1 MKLCKLCLPALV
13 VAAFLLV
20 SCKQHYSPKPYGY
33 FRIDLPTK
41 EYKAYDGNMPY
52 SFELPVYAFITSDS
66 VNREWS
72 NIEFPLNNATV
83 YMTYKALNNDFAR
96 YLEESRE
103 FVYKHTVKAD
113 AINESFYGNDDKKVY
128 GILYD
133 IKGNTASSVQFFI
146 TDSTDH
152 FLRGS
157 LYFNSVPNKDS
168 LGPVIEFIRADIVHM
183 METFSWKKCR

>member
-1 MKLCKLCLPALV
+1 MAI
-13 VAAFLLV
+13 
-20 SCKQHYSPKPYGY
+20 
-33 FRIDLPTK
+33 RIDLPTK
-41 EYKAYDGNMPY
+41 EYKAYDGNMSY
-52 SFELPVYAFITSDS
+52 SFELLVYAFITSDS

-183 METFSWKKCR
+183 METFSWK